1 MRTNTAPIGRE
12 ALLAE
17 ANNIIRQ
24 HEDYL
29 HGMIAT
35 DVEKKNGVLVF
46 RGEYFLD
53 ADGLPTAKTTAVFN
67 MFKHLAHLLSEK
79 YHLVD

>member
-35 DVEKKNGVLVF
+35 DVEQKNGVLVF

-53 ADGLPTAKTTAVFN
+53 ADGLPTAGQ
-67 MFKHLAHLLSEK
+67 FKRTLTLFGENTEQGREK
-79 YHLVD
+79 FR

>member
-35 DVEKKNGVLVF
+35 DVEQKRRFSFPRRILFGCRRIAHRQNH
-46 RGEYFLD
+46 RGI
-53 ADGLPTAKTTAVFN
+53 
-67 MFKHLAHLLSEK
+67 
-79 YHLVD
+79 

>member
-1 MRTNTAPIGRE
+1 MRTNTAPISRE

-35 DVEKKNGVLVF
+35 DVEQKRRFSFPRRILFGCGWIAHRQNH
-46 RGEYFLD
+46 RGI
-53 ADGLPTAKTTAVFN
+53 
-67 MFKHLAHLLSEK
+67 
-79 YHLVD
+79 